1 MNEKIKVA
9 INDYE
14 KAVKEY
20 RKAVLNNEN
29 VNKKYNDF
37 QNDITKGCETFHDKK
52 AAWDANRETI
62 KKMNLEVTKADRAE
76 KIAQAVKLAASQ
88 NVANIACNIFVNAVS
103 KDPDKWTIPTHY
115 KKFKDA
121 FYQILDSENFY
132 FSANTYSFR
141 IVFRSGEYGHNE
153 NWVYS
158 VKNGCLDL
166 SDDRD
171 KTRNEATL
179 TEIKKEAKQ
188 AVKDSEKLR
197 AMVEKIVAADSR
209 KNYKTHISALMPY
222 FYKYDAIKDDY
233 RLF

>member
-1 MNEKIKVA
+1 MNEKIKIA
-9 INDYE
+9 IKNYE

-29 VNKKYNDF
+29 ANKNYNDF
-37 QNDITKGCETFHDKK
+37 QNDITKGCKTFRDKK
-52 AAWDANRETI
+52 AVWDANRETI
-62 KKMNLEVTKADRAE
+62 QKMNLEVTKADRAE
-76 KIAQAVKLAASQ
+76 KVAQAVKLAASQ
-88 NVANIACNIFVNAVS
+88 NVANIACNVFVEAVS
-103 KDPDKWTIPTHY
+103 QDPDKWTIPTHY

-121 FYQILDSENFY
+121 FYQILDENFY
-132 FSANTYSFR
+132 FSADTYSFK

-158 VKNGCLDL
+158 VKDGFLDL

-179 TEIKKEAKQ
+179 AEIKKEAKQ

-209 KNYKTHISALMPY
+209 KNYKTHISSLMPY
-222 FYKYDAIKDDY
+222 FYKYDAIKDNY